1 MTLIKPFIKRVFY
14 IAQMHLGLYPKLFIP
29 IYKAIGKKKHLLV
42 GNSTDI
48 VIEGFPRSGNTFA
61 VVAFEWS
68 QSRSLRI
75 AHHLHAAS
83 QVIWGIE
90 HDIPVV
96 VLLREPKDAVISLVI
111 REPYLTFE
119 LALRS
124 YIGFYRAVLPCK
136 SDCLMVKFEDITT
149 DYGAVI
155 NQINRKYKTTFRLF
169 DHSSKNV
176 EKVFDLVQSYGIY
189 DSPQNKLDETMV
201 ARPSATRKE
210 MADKYRKDLDL
221 KKYENLVA
229 EAEKLYVCLMNNG

>member
-1 MTLIKPFIKRVFY
+1 MTFIKLFIKRVFY
-14 IAQMHLGLYPKLFIP
+14 IAQMHLGLHPKLFIP
-29 IYKAIGKKKHLLV
+29 IYKAMGKKKHLLV
-42 GNSTDI
+42 SNSTDI

-68 QSRSLRI
+68 QPRSLRV

-83 QVIWGIE
+83 QIFWGVE

-111 REPYLTFE
+111 REQYLTFE
-119 LALRS
+119 LALHS
-124 YIGFYRAVLPCK
+124 YISFYRAILTCK
-136 SDCLMVKFEDITT
+136 NNCLMVTFEELAT

-155 NQINRKYKTTFRLF
+155 DQINKKYKTTFELF

-176 EKVFDLVQSYGIY
+176 EKVFDLVQSYGVS
-189 DSPQNKLDETMV
+189 DSPKNKLDETTV

-210 MADKYRKDLDL
+210 MADKYRKILDL

-229 EAEKLYVCLMNNG
+229 EAEQLHACLMCCD